1 MLDYQV
7 ADSPVRSRLAHRLD
21 AGAQVGADAAVL
33 RAMDAASAG
42 RTTLIIAHRTSTVMD
57 ADAICVLR
65 GGVVVEEGTHAALM
79 SRRGTPPAGSYA
91 DLSSSRGGG
100 DDDATPP

>member
-1 MLDYQV
+1 LDR
-7 ADSPVRSRLAHRLD
+7 ASER
-21 AGAQVGADAAVL
+21 GVL